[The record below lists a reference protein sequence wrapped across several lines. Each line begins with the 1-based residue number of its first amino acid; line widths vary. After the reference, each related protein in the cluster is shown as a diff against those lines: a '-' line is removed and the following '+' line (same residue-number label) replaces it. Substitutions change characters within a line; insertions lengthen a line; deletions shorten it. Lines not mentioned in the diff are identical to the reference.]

1 MFEVIKK
8 YPLFSLSMLDF
19 LGIHLVLYNYKIA
32 CLTLRTQS
40 PQCVCWGWGRS
51 SFPPTDEKGITGPF
65 QVPEKQ
71 TVFSSSVSFGPS

>member
-1 MFEVIKK
+1 
-8 YPLFSLSMLDF
+8 MLGF

-65 QVPEKQ
+65 QVLEKQ
-71 TVFSSSVSFGPS
+71 SSSPQSVLAHLEETAQ